1 MKTISNTRAAT
12 LFEYRR
18 GWFDFRRREF
28 EVKDDGIMIDT
39 GLPMLSNERF
49 IPYYQIEGFRYGIKW
64 VRGFYFHVAI
74 DFRFYFLLKDKS
86 TIALTYRTYYGLR
99 KKQYHQLFG
108 EMLDAIWNRI
118 FVRKIKELLGLL
130 NDNKEININDVTI
143 NKDGV
148 TIRTSGIIMSERTI
162 IPWNELDTSDYMTY
176 FVIFS
181 RKDKAKINCSYR
193 YADDWNVALL
203 NAVVRTVL
211 SNLTM
216 SVEKPI

>member
-49 IPYYQIEGFRYGIKW
+49 IPYHQIEGFRYGIKW

-148 TIRTSGIIMSERTI
+148 TIRTSGIIMSERTF

-181 RKDKAKINCSYR
+181 KKDKAKINCSYR